1 MRVIAGK
8 CRSLPLKTLDGLDT
22 RPTTDR
28 TKETLF
34 NVLQP
39 WIPGGTFLDL
49 FSGSGAIGIEALSR
63 GARKAVFVELSRKAA
78 ACITDNLSFTK
89 LEEDAVLMQESVQ
102 AALGKLEGSENFDCI
117 FMDPP
122 YEKGLEKEV
131 LVYLSGSGLLRD
143 GGVVVVEASRNT
155 RMDYAKE
162 LGFVMIKEK
171 VYKTNKHVFLQ
182 KI

>member
-8 CRSLPLKTLDGLDT
+8 CRSLPLKTIDGLDT

-78 ACITDNLSFTK
+78 ACITDNLAFTR

-102 AALGKLEGSENFDCI
+102 AALGKLEAFDCI

-122 YEKGLEKEV
+122 SEKGLEKEV
-131 LVYLSGSGLLRD
+131 LVYLSDSGLLQG
-143 GGVVVVEASRNT
+143 GGVVVVEASLQT
-155 RMDYAKE
+155 GMDYAEE
-162 LGFVMIKEK
+162 LGFVIVKEK
-171 VYKTNKHVFLQ
+171 RYKTNKHVFLQ

>member
-1 MRVIAGK
+1 MKLLAPRGMA
-8 CRSLPLKTLDGLDT
+8 T

-28 TKETLF
+28 TKEALL

-39 WIPGGTFLDL
+39 GPSGCRFLDL

-78 ACITDNLSFTK
+78 ACITDNLAFTR

-102 AALGKLEGSENFDCI
+102 AALGKLEGGEAFDCI

-131 LVYLSGSGLLRD
+131 LVYLSDSGLLQG
-143 GGVVVVEASRNT
+143 GGVVVVEASLQT
-155 RMDYAKE
+155 GMDYAEE
-162 LGFVMIKEK
+162 LGFVIVKEK
-171 VYKTNKHVFLQ
+171 RYKTNKHVFLQ

>member
-39 WIPGGTFLDL
+39 WIPGGTFLD
-49 FSGSGAIGIEALSR
+49 LSR